1 MAPYRGELVNVLFG
15 RPQGGESDLLRKL
28 GELRVREHGRVTQ
41 EVMNYIS
48 ERGINCEELPN
59 QRNLPFFGQKLANPP
74 PPLNADIIYVY
85 VYMPPYSRLRRVVR
99 ARGVSHILCAG
110 EHAERQAG
118 QEVARR
124 HQSRRRTKGEP
135 RRL

>member
-74 PPLNADIIYVY
+74 PPLC
-85 VYMPPYSRLRRVVR
+85 SRPLWMAPHLKAVEGLPHAEDLAALRVGPEVVR
-99 ARGVSHILCAG
+99 PVRPVVQLHV
-110 EHAERQAG
+110 RQLALHL
-118 QEVARR
+118 A
-124 HQSRRRTKGEP
+124 
-135 RRL
+135 